1 VTHGRAATR
10 ASRELARFFE
20 AAFDERI
27 NRSPETLTALGIRRL
42 QDRLDDRS
50 DAGRA
55 GDCELVADQL
65 ERLSAIDPSLL
76 GPADRLDYQV
86 FRHQARQLLQRGR
99 YRLNDYLINQKFGLH
114 TDFPAFM
121 INLHRIENQD
131 DAANYV
137 ARLEAFAAAAGQVI
151 DGLER
156 REAAGVVLP
165 AFLFP
170 EILADC
176 RDFVGGPDRSR
187 PRPLEQNA
195 LFSDLE
201 EKLDSLAGLDPGQR
215 MRVLDRARR
224 ALEHG
229 VFPGYRRLIAYLERQ
244 QARAPEIAGAWTLPQ
259 GADYYR
265 MCLARHTT
273 TRLDAAAIHR
283 LGRQEVDR
291 IQRDMTALK
300 ERLGYHGGLRE
311 FFAHARDHADFYY
324 PQTPDGRR
332 RYLDDLRAMIDAM
345 AARLPAAFKR
355 LPQDALVVKPV
366 EPHRERTAGVA
377 FYEGPSADGHR
388 PGTFYV
394 NLHDMR
400 QLPKF
405 TMEALAYHEALPGHH
420 LQFSIANRLE
430 GLPQFRRYGEFT
442 AYVEGWGLYSEVLA
456 AELGGY
462 ADPFAEF
469 GRLAQELKRA
479 CRLVADTGIHA
490 FRWPRGRAV
499 EYLRQHLPASLPQ
512 LVKEVER
519 YIVMPGQATAYTV
532 GKIRILELRE
542 QAKSARGA
550 RFRIDEFHDE
560 LLRHG
565 PLPMDLLAQQT
576 SRFAAS

>member
-1 VTHGRAATR
+1 VTSGRADTR
-10 ASRELARFFE
+10 ASRELAGFFE

-27 NRSPETLTALGIRRL
+27 SRSPETLTALGIRRL

-50 DAGRA
+50 EAGHA
-55 GDCELVADQL
+55 ADCELIANQL
-65 ERLSAIDPSLL
+65 ERLSAIDPSPL
-76 GPADRLDYQV
+76 GPGDRLDYEL
-86 FRHQARQLLQRGR
+86 FRREAKQELQQGR
-99 YRLNDYLINQKFGLH
+99 YRLNEYLVNQKFGLH

-121 INLHRIENQD
+121 INLHRIENPD
-131 DAANYV
+131 DAASYV
-137 ARLEAFAAAAGQVI
+137 SRLEAFATAAEQVI

-170 EILADC
+170 EVLADC
-176 RDFVGGPDRSR
+176 RDFIGEPDGARSR
-187 PRPLEQNA
+187 PLEENV
-195 LFSDLE
+195 LFRDFE
-201 EKLDSLAGLDPGQR
+201 EKLAGLAGLDP
-215 MRVLDRARR
+215 DERARLR
-224 ALEHG
+224 ERARGALERA
-229 VFPGYRRLIAYLERQ
+229 VLPGYRRMIAYLGRQ
-244 QARAPEIAGAWTLPQ
+244 QARAPEIAGAWTLPH
-259 GADYYR
+259 GAEYYR
-265 MCLARHTT
+265 VCLARHTT
-273 TRLDAAAIHR
+273 TRLDATAIHR
-283 LGRQEVDR
+283 LGLEEVDR
-291 IQRDMTALK
+291 IQRDMIALK
-300 ERLGYHGGLRE
+300 DRLGFRGSLRE
-311 FFAHARDHADFYY
+311 LFAHARDHAEFYY

-332 RYLDDLRAMIDAM
+332 RYLEDLRAMIDAM
-345 AARLPAAFKR
+345 AVQLPMAFKR
-355 LPQDALVVKPV
+355 LPQDGLRVKPV

-377 FYEGPSADGHR
+377 FYEGPSADGRR

-430 GLPQFRRYGEFT
+430 GLPRFRRYGEYT

-462 ADPFAEF
+462 ADPYAEF

-499 EYLRQHLPASLPQ
+499 EYLQQHLPASLPQ
-512 LVKEVER
+512 IVKEVER

-532 GKIRILELRE
+532 GMSRILQLRE

-550 RFRIDEFHDE
+550 RFRLDEFHDE
-560 LLRHG
+560 VLRHG